1 MTTLQGLRKKVG
13 TEKIIAVIEPR
24 SNTMRM
30 GTHRDKLADSILA
43 ADEVI
48 WYQPEGIN
56 WSLDD
61 IVKSSKV
68 PARTLSSIDAV
79 IADVCAHDAGPLNV
93 VIMSNGGFGGIHK
106 KLVQALKGH

>member
-1 MTTLQGLRKKVG
+1 M
-13 TEKIIAVIEPR
+13 IEPR

-30 GTHRDKLADSILA
+30 GAHRDKLADSVLA

-61 IVKSSKV
+61 VVKASKV
-68 PARTLSSIDAV
+68 PAKTLSSIDAV
-79 IADVCAHDAGPLNV
+79 ITDICARDVTPLNV
-93 VIMSNGGFGGIHK
+93 VIMSNGGFGGIHG
-106 KLVQALKGH
+106 KLVQALKGR